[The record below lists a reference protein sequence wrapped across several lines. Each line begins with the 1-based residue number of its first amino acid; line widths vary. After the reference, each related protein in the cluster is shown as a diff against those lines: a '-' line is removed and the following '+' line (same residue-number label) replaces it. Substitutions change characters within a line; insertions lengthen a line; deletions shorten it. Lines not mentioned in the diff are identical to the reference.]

1 MDRAG
6 FQKLFATVPLRFES
20 LGIAARLG
28 IACAAVLVLVIA
40 TTYLAGKSG
49 RRAAAQ
55 VALIEALYEPVSRL
69 SQGMVDSSSQ
79 FNQTVLELANP
90 EAQRDSKRVE
100 AALASMTSHASRY
113 LELKP
118 GSAKLMSDY
127 LGEVA
132 AHELRAREL
141 LLLADRRRN
150 AIQLYWR
157 NFARLDRT
165 VHEAEAALQRS
176 QPQSA
181 SALTQALGR
190 LQDTFGAYAS
200 AGGTD
205 TERAV
210 SHAETGF
217 RIAVDMNAQ
226 TLATDFGAEQFDTL
240 RSEFEIIIRARRGLV
255 GLNNLIG
262 AATDRFRG
270 TSTHLLT
277 FLDTNI
283 NEPARK
289 ALAEAAMDANRVSGD
304 VNQKL
309 WQLGLMTLS
318 ILLLISGATAHGV
331 IIPVRKLISAIRA
344 IADGERGRRVA
355 VEGGVHELDTLAAAF
370 NEMSAQ
376 LERAEALVNHYQGQL
391 EARVDERTRQLEYL
405 AHHDPLTRL
414 PNRRQ
419 LAQHLSAALDG
430 ASRGGTRVGVLFL
443 DLDNF
448 KTINDTLGHE
458 VGDALLNSV
467 GERLTQGLPGNSAE
481 GSSRNA
487 FIARLGGDEF
497 TVIFSDV
504 ASVGEVTAYAQSMI
518 GRFQT
523 AFDLDG
529 RRLTI
534 SVSIGAAVFPDHA
547 SDTAELLRAADAAL
561 ARAKEAGR
569 NRCSVYGPELLKAA
583 TARFQIEQDLRHAIQ
598 NREFELFYQPV
609 MSVDRLELVA
619 VEALLRWRRAD
630 GSIVMPGH
638 FIEVAERS
646 GLIGEISEWVLET
659 AAQQAAVWRVAGWP
673 AARIA
678 VNVSSQQLL
687 DASFHVRLEA
697 TLEKYA
703 LPPHCLEIELTETA
717 LQTGAGTIDALH
729 WLRSLGVCIALDDFG
744 TGYSSLTSLQ
754 QLPLTRVKIDR
765 SLIQDVDNNPRSASI
780 VRSIIRLCRS
790 LGLSVTVEGVERRS
804 QFALLQ
810 GLAPVNVQ
818 GFLISQAVPIP
829 DIAAFI
835 SDRQR
840 ELRAI
845 SDSIPAI
852 RSDASVSDSMLVKQ
866 LRMIEGS

>member
-1 MDRAG
+1 M
-6 FQKLFATVPLRFES
+6 ATLPLRFQS

-28 IACAAVLVLVIA
+28 MACASVLVLVLA
-40 TTYLAGKSG
+40 TTYLAGQNG
-49 RRAAAQ
+49 RRAAGQ
-55 VALIEALYEPVSRL
+55 VAKIETHYEPVARL
-69 SQGMVDSSSQ
+69 SQNMLDSAAQ

-90 EAQRDSKRVE
+90 EAVQDAPRIDT
-100 AALASMTSHASRY
+100 ALSGMTSHASRY
-113 LELKP
+113 RELQP
-118 GSAKLMSDY
+118 GSDSLMADY
-127 LGEVA
+127 LGQIA

-141 LLLADRRRN
+141 LLLADRRRT

-157 NFARLDRT
+157 DFARLDRT
-165 VHEAEAALQRS
+165 VHAAEAALKRAR
-176 QPQSA
+176 PQGA
-181 SALTQALGR
+181 SAITQALGH

-200 AGGTD
+200 AGGKE

-210 SHAETGF
+210 TRAETGF
-217 RIAVDMNAQ
+217 RLAVDTNA
-226 TLATDFGAEQFDTL
+226 TSLTAELSAAELASL
-240 RSEFEIIIRARRGLV
+240 RAEFENIIRARRGLV
-255 GLNNLIG
+255 GLNTLIS
-262 AATDRFRG
+262 AATTRFRG
-270 TSTHLLT
+270 TSSQLVS
-277 FLDTNI
+277 FMDANI
-283 NEPARK
+283 SEPARR
-289 ALAEAAMDANRVSGD
+289 ALAEAAVDANTVSSG

-309 WQLGLMTLS
+309 WQLGLVTLS
-318 ILLLISGATAHGV
+318 ILMLISVATAHGV

-355 VEGGVHELDTLAAAF
+355 VEGGIHELDTLATAF
-370 NEMSAQ
+370 NEMSSQ

-419 LAQHLSAALDG
+419 LAQNLNAALEEATRD
-430 ASRGGTRVGVLFL
+430 SKRVGVLFL

-467 GERLTQGLPGNSAE
+467 GERLTQGSA
-481 GSSRNA
+481 SNV

-497 TVIFSDV
+497 TVIYRDI
-504 ASVGEVTAYAQSMI
+504 ASVREVTSHAQAMI
-518 GRFQT
+518 GRFQP

-547 SDTAELLRAADAAL
+547 NDSAELLRAADAAL

-569 NRCSVYGPELLKAA
+569 NRCSVYGPELLRAA
-583 TARFQIEQDLRHAIQ
+583 TARFQTEQDLRRAIEHD
-598 NREFELFYQPV
+598 EFELFYQPV
-609 MSVDRLELVA
+609 MSVDTLELVA
-619 VEALLRWRRAD
+619 VEALIRWRRAD
-630 GSIVMPGH
+630 GSITMPGQ
-638 FIEVAERS
+638 FIEIAERS

-659 AAQQAAVWRVAGWP
+659 AAKQAAQWIANGWP
-673 AARIA
+673 QARVA

-687 DASFHVRLEA
+687 DATFHVRLES
-697 TLEKYA
+697 TLERYS
-703 LPPHCLEIELTETA
+703 LPPHSIEIELTETA

-765 SLIQDVDNNPRSASI
+765 SLITDVDNNPRSASI

-790 LGLSVTVEGVERRS
+790 LGLSVTVEGVERRA
-804 QFALLQ
+804 QFAMLQ

-818 GFLISQAVPIP
+818 GFLISQAVPIV

-835 SDRQR
+835 AQRQS

-845 SDSIPAI
+845 SDSVPTV
-852 RSDASVSDSMLVKQ
+852 RSDASVSDSMLVRQ
-866 LRMIEGS
+866 LRSIGDERR